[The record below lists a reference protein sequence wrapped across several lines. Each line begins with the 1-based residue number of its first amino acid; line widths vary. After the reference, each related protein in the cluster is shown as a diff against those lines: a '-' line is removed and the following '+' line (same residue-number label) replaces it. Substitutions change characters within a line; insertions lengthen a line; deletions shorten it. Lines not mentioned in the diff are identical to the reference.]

1 MAGLRLFGMD
11 HCFGSSLCTHWPC
24 GSAKWQQWILPAL
37 TGRTGKW
44 SVLVRHGQRSSIKKN
59 KVKVFVTQSC
69 PTLCDPIDYSPPVSS
84 TSGFSSQEYW
94 RELPFPTP
102 GDLPTPEINPT
113 SSALQADSLLSEPSG
128 THSPSRELYYYL
140 AVQRVFTWG
149 PFWRNENGLDQGMTK
164 MVEWPALYPSGLETV
179 MLLDPKS
186 DSSDL
191 QILYTATPGP
201 PRTVRKADRKQ
212 KVRTVK
218 KGIRK
223 AEVNKQG
230 FYSLT
235 CHKQWT

>member
-1 MAGLRLFGMD
+1 
-11 HCFGSSLCTHWPC
+11 
-24 GSAKWQQWILPAL
+24 
-37 TGRTGKW
+37 
-44 SVLVRHGQRSSIKKN
+44 
-59 KVKVFVTQSC
+59 
-69 PTLCDPIDYSPPVSS
+69 
-84 TSGFSSQEYW
+84 
-94 RELPFPTP
+94 
-102 GDLPTPEINPT
+102 
-113 SSALQADSLLSEPSG
+113 
-128 THSPSRELYYYL
+128 
-140 AVQRVFTWG
+140 
-149 PFWRNENGLDQGMTK
+149 
-164 MVEWPALYPSGLETV
+164 

-235 CHKQWT
+235 CHKQ